1 MCTTRALVILVCLG
15 ALQGCATVVL
25 SVAGI
30 AAGAGIKHFITGIP
44 SQTISSPI
52 AGTRLA
58 TLKALKRMG
67 IFVEKDETSKDGWTI
82 DARVA
87 KREITIDLE
96 AVSRTSTQ
104 IRIDVH
110 REKFI
115 YLKDPS
121 IAHEIIAQTR
131 AEAARLPPRRSR
143 IATVQ
148 MMLGELGYD
157 TKNADGVLGP
167 KTGRAILKF
176 QRKNSIRRD
185 GKVSSALMAKLRK
198 KREAVSAARKK
209 ARLRELRQ

>member
-1 MCTTRALVILVCLG
+1 MCTTRALVILVCLV

-30 AAGAGIKHFITGIP
+30 AAGAGIGHFIKGIP

-58 TLKALKRMG
+58 TLKALERMG

-110 REKFI
+110 REKNSFI
-115 YLKDPS
+115 YVPM
-121 IAHEIIAQTR
+121 
-131 AEAARLPPRRSR
+131 P
-143 IATVQ
+143 
-148 MMLGELGYD
+148 YY
-157 TKNADGVLGP
+157 
-167 KTGRAILKF
+167 
-176 QRKNSIRRD
+176 
-185 GKVSSALMAKLRK
+185 
-198 KREAVSAARKK
+198 
-209 ARLRELRQ
+209 